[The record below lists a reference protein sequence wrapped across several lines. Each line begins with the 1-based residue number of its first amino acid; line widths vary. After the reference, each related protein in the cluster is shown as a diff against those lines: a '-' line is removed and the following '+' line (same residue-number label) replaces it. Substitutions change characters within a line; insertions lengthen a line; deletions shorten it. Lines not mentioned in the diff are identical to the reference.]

1 MTDFNFNAPF
11 EVESKSSF
19 NFNAPFEVEKKGLI
33 PTPAPRKEEDRTLL
47 YALADNVLG
56 IDDGVDTFGEG
67 VGRGITNIG
76 KTAGDIAQGVG
87 SGIVAIPEGVA
98 GLATT
103 LAIDAPTALAAYAT
117 GKPELATDVTS
128 AVTRGADAIRE
139 ATGLTPEGT
148 AGKVTEGITQFV
160 VPAFWVLSL
169 MGKANKVARSAKGL
183 GLKPK
188 TKLEKAK
195 DIGWTAAAMAGTEF
209 AVSTDGTTTL
219 SDFVMGKPAF
229 EEAHLIGK
237 PNREKTGSRIWNRLK
252 LGAEAG
258 LLSGAFDAALGVA
271 GTGLKA
277 ASQSNTAAKVKASID
292 KTQKN
297 IDNLILK
304 RMLEPDTL
312 SGFRKGVA
320 DAIAFTRYRGR
331 LPSQAA
337 VKRLLMD
344 GQIQNQLKSGE
355 RVLKNIDREI
365 KQALNKMPEGSVL
378 DRVQTWN
385 KIDSYLLDD
394 LVDEG
399 GKIVKLTPEE
409 RLTKLDGLTPEV
421 KTEVI
426 KIRNHIDELSKKV
439 LDSDF
444 LTKGKFYTANG
455 KDVKQMIKDGI
466 GTYIR
471 RNYRIYTDK
480 KYKPKE
486 QDIKAADSYFKSSPK
501 AVEKEMTELARG
513 DTTGK
518 ISDSFLA
525 RNNLQRVGAGAEQ
538 KIVSTGPVTVQAA
551 RKSRENFLDRHSILS
566 RDVFQGGRIARDK
579 LETGFFVE
587 REQIPK
593 TLRALLGETRNSREA
608 YLSTVADLSQ
618 FSAVDDYFKTMADL
632 ADSSPTMAKLFQK
645 PPRNPDGSKGQF
657 TDPQKAA
664 LRKKGFVELGGE
676 DGRSM
681 VKVKGD
687 DGTDELK
694 NVLQRSG
701 WGQLDGYFV
710 PQQIYNDLTRHVLTE
725 EGFTGLF
732 KKTFGLLLKGK
743 AISQYSKTILSP
755 ITQIRNFL
763 TASMFAMANGNMP
776 MIARGTNLND
786 VRKMIFAD
794 IANKGEDEVFAML
807 QDAQKRGLLGT
818 NAELREIQDTLNK
831 GLNLDATER
840 YTTDGITQFLGKTM
854 GDKVKQP
861 FTLAENIYQGSD
873 NFWKVFS
880 WQAEIGKINKMLL
893 GVDRNQA
900 IAYLTK
906 NNTDVSPAMASR
918 LRQGAVSDDTFE
930 ELIKDRAAQIVR
942 DTVPNYDKAST
953 DLVRSLRRLP
963 VGNFIVFP
971 LEIYRT
977 SFNIMRQ
984 SIDDMAS
991 NIPAVRNRGQQ
1002 RMLGFIG
1009 TTIGAGYGL
1018 KEMSHAISGVS
1029 HEEMDAYQRSFGATW
1044 EKGATLIPIG
1054 KDENGNIQYFNWS
1067 ISNPYDTLGRAA
1079 VRFLKEVDTAR
1090 EQGKTADQFFTDVM
1104 LGTAYEFIEPFASES
1119 IITSKLLDVSIRQ
1132 GRSATGAE
1140 IWDPT
1145 EPGGTKFAKG
1155 IAHVLDSLIPNAS
1168 PIKVKNI
1175 NPFSW
1180 TPSEGG
1186 IEAKPFTRGVLA
1198 NIGLMDPKDKMGR
1211 EKSIFNLASSLMGV
1225 TPLEF
1230 QPEKGLEFAGYRL
1243 NQARNNARSQ
1253 FNTLTDDANVTSSQL
1268 LSGFR
1273 KANEAKLRV
1282 DREYYQMIEDLRGM
1296 GMRDSK
1302 IRKVLKDNNIG
1313 GYKAI
1318 MRGKFEPFDISE
1330 KNKKELRS
1338 VGKLQELPRAEI
1350 NKIRSSLRNLDLK
1363 DPFSEPKPIQ
1373 PVTPPKSTFDFNA
1386 PFKQETPPKSTF
1398 DFNAPFKVEETS
1410 TNTQAVVPTLPT
1422 TQANV
1427 NPSLLDNNPAN
1438 LQIAQRL
1445 GRA

>member
-1 MTDFNFNAPF
+1 MAEELFG
-11 EVESKSSF
+11 V
-19 NFNAPFEVEKKGLI
+19 
-33 PTPAPRKEEDRTLL
+33 PADDSNELFGVSADEPKEEDGNLLKDIGVAALDTGKSIANTTL
-47 YALADNVLG
+47 N
-56 IDDGVDTFGEG
+56 
-67 VGRGITNIG
+67 
-76 KTAGDIAQGVG
+76 IAQGVG
-87 SGIVAIPEGVA
+87 SGIVAIPEGILSTA
-98 GLATT
+98 GLVPDV
-103 LAIDAPTALAAYAT
+103 ITAGAAWVT
-117 GKPELATDVTS
+117 GKPELATDVAGT
-128 AVTRGADAIRE
+128 VTKGADAIRE
-139 ATGLTPEGT
+139 TLRLTPEGT

-160 VPAFWVLSL
+160 VPAFWVLNIL
-169 MGKANKVARSAKGL
+169 GKANKVARSAKGL

-219 SDFVMGKPAF
+219 SDFVMGKPSF

-237 PNREKTGSRIWNRLK
+237 PNQEKTAARVWNRVK
-252 LGAEAG
+252 LGTEAA
-258 LLSGAFDAALGVA
+258 LLSGAFDTVLGVA
-271 GTGLKA
+271 GTGLKKA
-277 ASQSNTAAKVKASID
+277 AQTDTAAKLKASID
-292 KTQKN
+292 KTQNNMDK
-297 IDNLILK
+297 LVLK
-304 RMLEPDTL
+304 RMLEPETL

-331 LPSQAA
+331 LPTQAA

-365 KQALNKMPEGSVL
+365 KQAMNKMPRGSVL

-394 LVDEG
+394 VVEEG
-399 GKIVKLTPEE
+399 GRSIKLTPEE
-409 RLTKLDGLTPEV
+409 SLTKLDGLTPEV
-421 KTEVI
+421 KAEVL
-426 KIRNHIDELSKKV
+426 KIRRHIDELSNDV

-444 LTKGKFYTANG
+444 LTKGKFYTVDG
-455 KDVKQMIKDGI
+455 KNVKDMIRDGI

-471 RNYRIYTDK
+471 RNYRIYTDS
-480 KYKPKE
+480 KYKPKD
-486 QDIKAADSYFKSSPK
+486 QDIAAADAYFKSSPK

-513 DTTGK
+513 DTAGK

-525 RNNLQRVGAGAEQ
+525 RNNLQRVGEGAEQ

-551 RKSRENFLDRHSILS
+551 RKSRENFLSRHSILS

-608 YLSTVADLSQ
+608 YLSTIADLAQ
-618 FSAVDDYFKTMADL
+618 FSAVDDYFKTIVDL
-632 ADSSPTMAKLFQK
+632 ADSSPTIAKLFRK
-645 PPRNPDGSKGQF
+645 PPRNPDGSRGEF
-657 TDPQKAA
+657 TNPQKAA
-664 LRKKGFVELGGE
+664 MRKEGFVELGGE

-725 EGFTGLF
+725 EGFTGVF
-732 KKTFGLLLKGK
+732 KKAFGLLLKGK
-743 AISQYSKTILSP
+743 AISQYNKTILSP
-755 ITQIRNFL
+755 ITQVRNFL
-763 TASMFAMANGNMP
+763 TASMFAMANGHLP
-776 MIARGTNLND
+776 IAARGTNLND
-786 VRKMIFAD
+786 VRKMIFSD

-854 GDKVKQP
+854 GDKVKKP

-873 NFWKVFS
+873 NFWKVYS
-880 WQAEIGKINKMLL
+880 WQAEIGKLNEILKN
-893 GVDRNQA
+893 VDRNQA

-918 LRQGAVSDDTFE
+918 LRQGAVSDNTFE

-984 SIDDMAS
+984 AIDDMAS
-991 NIPAVRNRGQQ
+991 NIPTVRARGRQ

-1009 TTIGAGYGL
+1009 TTVGVGYGL
-1018 KEMSHAISGVS
+1018 KEFGHAISGVS
-1029 HEEMDAYQRSFGATW
+1029 REDMDAYQRSFGATW
-1044 EKGATLIPIG
+1044 EKGATLIPVNQ
-1054 KDENGNIQYFNWS
+1054 DEKGNIQYVNWS

-1079 VRFLKEVDTAR
+1079 IRFLKEVGTAR
-1090 EQGKTADQFFTDVM
+1090 EQGKNADQFFTDVM
-1104 LGTAYEFIEPFASES
+1104 LGSAWEFIEPFASES

-1140 IWDPT
+1140 IWDPQ
-1145 EPGGTKFAKG
+1145 ESGGTKFAKG
-1155 IAHVLDSLIPNAS
+1155 MAHVLDSLIPNVS

-1186 IEAKPFTRGVLA
+1186 IEVKPFTRGVLA
-1198 NIGLMDPKDKMGR
+1198 NIGLMDPKDKLGR
-1211 EKSIFNLASSLMGV
+1211 EKSVFNLASSVMGV

-1230 QPEKGLEFAGYRL
+1230 QPERGLEFMGYRL
-1243 NQARNNARSQ
+1243 NQARNDARSQ
-1253 FNTLTDDANVTSSQL
+1253 FNTLTDDANVTAGQL
-1268 LSGFR
+1268 LLGFK

-1296 GMRDSK
+1296 GMRDSR
-1302 IRKVLKDNNIG
+1302 IRKILKDNNIG

-1318 MRGKFEPFDISE
+1318 MRGKFEPFEISE
-1330 KNKKELRS
+1330 KNKKELRAI
-1338 VGKLQELPRAEI
+1338 GKLQILPRAEI
-1350 NKIRSSLRNLDLK
+1350 NKIRSSLRNLDLTN
-1363 DPFSEPKPIQ
+1363 PFSEPKPIKPPPAPTPELFGV
-1373 PVTPPKSTFDFNA
+1373 PVPNEPASSTPLFGVPGDTSAIPPQA
-1386 PFKQETPPKSTF
+1386 P
-1398 DFNAPFKVEETS
+1398 
-1410 TNTQAVVPTLPT
+1410 TNTNLAS
-1422 TQANV
+1422 ANV
-1427 NPSLLDNNPAN
+1427 NPALLDNNPAN
-1438 LQIAQRL
+1438 IQIAQKL